1 MKRYFLPLFLNIFP
15 VLAFAEG
22 ACPPGFYPIGGQG
35 ASGCAPIASENS
47 NVPQPTG
54 EWKARW
60 GALARSQDN
69 SVLGVA
75 AKEHSKSAAKK
86 NAIKACMEVG
96 GVNCKVKV
104 FYKNSCIAQAQ
115 STQLGKFNTFNDNSK
130 ELAESNALRDCGH
143 ADCVV
148 GYSDCSK
155 AEFHEY

>member
-15 VLAFAEG
+15 VLAFTEG
-22 ACPPGFYPIGGQG
+22 ACPPGFYTIGGQG
-35 ASGCAPIASENS
+35 ASGCAPIASGNS

-86 NAIKACMEVG
+86 NAIKACMEIG